1 MRRNEAKSRRIT
13 RSKKKRRDLRTL
25 RKRQS
30 RRNRCDRNARMF
42 RATRGRRDRNEK
54 DRREIRLFV
63 RKPFVRSPLSRME
76 KKTGI
81 RSDRLERESGASDVS
96 RRIRRV
102 VVWATVILG
111 AGWCVA
117 WGLRW
122 ETPRSTAR

>member
-1 MRRNEAKSRRIT
+1 M
-13 RSKKKRRDLRTL
+13 RRDLRTL

-42 RATRGRRDRNEK
+42 RATRGRRGRNEK

-63 RKPFVRSPLSRME
+63 RKPFVWSPLSRMG

-96 RRIRRV
+96 RRIRREPERTREHRRLPEKN
-102 VVWATVILG
+102 A
-111 AGWCVA
+111 
-117 WGLRW
+117 
-122 ETPRSTAR
+122 